1 MMKPPGQ
8 FTSIGGQAVI
18 EGVMMRSPHFI
29 AVAVRK
35 PNQKI
40 VIRNLPYAGWTKR
53 LPILRR
59 PILRGVSTLLES
71 MVQGIDALSFS
82 ATLATQ
88 DELRRRCS
96 RAILALLPKV
106 LGFICSMAL

>member
-1 MMKPPGQ
+1 MKLKGQ

-40 VIRNLPYAGWTKR
+40 VIKNVPYRGISSRIPLLKK
-53 LPILRR
+53 PV
-59 PILRGVSTLLES
+59 LRGVAGLIES
-71 MVQGIDALSFS
+71 MVQGVEALSYS
-82 ATLATQ
+82 ANIA
-88 DELRRRCS
+88 S
-96 RAILALLPKV
+96 
-106 LGFICSMAL
+106 S

>member
-1 MMKPPGQ
+1 MIATGTMSSMGAPQK

-35 PNQKI
+35 PTQKI
-40 VIRNLPYAGWTKR
+40 VIRYLPYTSVSQRFPFLKK
-53 LPILRR
+53 
-59 PILRGVSTLLES
+59 PILRGVVTLVES

-82 ATLATQ
+82 ANVAA
-88 DELRRRCS
+88 DAE
-96 RAILALLPKV
+96 
-106 LGFICSMAL
+106 GEG

>member
-1 MMKPPGQ
+1 MNPAKQ

-40 VIRNLPYAGWTKR
+40 VIRSLPYRSASARIPFLKK
-53 LPILRR
+53 P
-59 PILRGVSTLLES
+59 
-71 MVQGIDALSFS
+71 LS
-82 ATLATQ
+82 AAW
-88 DELRRRCS
+88 
-96 RAILALLPKV
+96 
-106 LGFICSMAL
+106 